1 MISIM
6 MAKAMSLDCQS
17 DAPSAPNPTPVT
29 EPDGTPFANEP
40 VDPPPEI
47 DYAAVANILAP
58 IQESLNEA
66 AEEAGYP
73 SPPINTPVVGSP
85 EPSIVYRNPTTRGRG
100 ISAIGDRL
108 AKFKLDNR
116 KLRQHEGD
124 AGSVNYSPKPSVAE
138 DDEADMASIS
148 EVVSD
153 SGKNR
158 HARRSLAPISVT
170 EGTVPIALGSP
181 AANPRIAE
189 YLSFTSDDLPTSS
202 VAPCFPSTPMEMGTA
217 CIEPAVHGGSDS
229 LRSEGVTEKS
239 NWAEELEDTANRAFL
254 RLEQLAADEV
264 KMDASKTFEEYYIA
278 RLERLLGNDKR
289 AVPVLVLKAD
299 KASKVKK
306 ADK

>member
-29 EPDGTPFANEP
+29 EPDGIPFANEP

-108 AKFKLDNR
+108 AKLKLDNR

-124 AGSVNYSPKPSVAE
+124 AGSVNYSPEPSVAE

-148 EVVSD
+148 EVVGD

-158 HARRSLAPISVT
+158 HTRRSLAPISVT
-170 EGTVPIALGSP
+170 ESTVPIALGSP

-202 VAPCFPSTPMEMGTA
+202 VAPCFPSTLMEMGTA

-264 KMDASKTFEEYYIA
+264 KMDSSKTFEEYYIA